1 MREGRPIVLI
11 AVTSGLLSVM
21 LAVAVNVAT
30 GGTLPGP
37 LSGVSWLAWPAVALL
52 GAITV
57 ALAILQQPSTRK
69 PTVPVPRELPAA
81 VTTFAGKADLA
92 AVNRVLADG
101 CRVLAV
107 SGPPGAGKSTLA
119 LHVAHERRDQFP
131 DGELFATLRGAEPDP
146 DPVAPEEVLTRF
158 LERLGVPADERRGGL
173 DDLAARYRSAIA
185 DRRMLIVLDNARNA
199 AQVLPL
205 LPGGP
210 GCLVL
215 ITSRPI
221 IASLPHA
228 VSHPLGG
235 LDDADARELF
245 TRAASDAR
253 AEADPDGVSRI
264 IELCGGLPL
273 AVRIAAAR
281 LKARPAWTP
290 SDLAD
295 RLADERRRLKELEHE
310 DLAVRSSFEAS
321 YGELSDVDRAVFRRA
336 GSHPGRV
343 FGPAAAAALAQLDE
357 ATTSAS
363 LERLVDMH
371 LVESPAPDRYR
382 LHDLLRLFAQGRLS
396 DEEREYTPT
405 SYLDWLAAN
414 AATEERDNVV
424 AGVRHAVAVGAYEAA
439 WTIVDTV
446 HPLLTD
452 SADHPDR
459 LALWREG
466 AVAAAAL
473 GDEARHAR
481 ALRWVSSAY
490 RNAGEVT
497 RALEPAAEAVAI
509 AGRLGDR
516 AAEAEALTVYGE
528 CLRDL
533 SRFDE
538 ARSALERA
546 LDLFVELGDVDEEVE
561 ARVALG
567 TLFNTMWQ
575 PELAAPVL
583 ERAREL
589 MLSRTGPPS
598 TVDTARAGHG
608 LPVHRPAGRGCH
620 AQRTGTRTG
629 TGWQRP
635 LRVRPAAG
643 RASRSASR
651 AGSRFHRTLDQR
663 GSLPAEEPCRQ
674 GTGGQR
680 VAHHHDQVERGR
692 EGAGPGVLHRLRRR
706 AQRGEVADPAEAVRH
721 DRAGGPHSGEEEHRE
736 VHEHAD
742 PGGCLRARRD
752 RRDQQAHGEHRGRAE
767 HQRDQE
773 AQHLLGQVD
782 AEHGR
787 ADRHRQHH
795 RDERADAVD
804 QELRAEQ
811 LDRADRRG
819 GEPAQH
825 APLPVCR
832 HIGRQHAHARRA
844 DRHREHD
851 RHVDVDRA
859 QAVEVVGHLAKAG
872 DREAEQEQ
880 QHRGKRDAHDETHRV
895 SHEQLG
901 LHNGQSGD
909 CGGHGVKPRSR
920 GR

>member
-37 LSGVSWLAWPAVALL
+37 LSGASWLAWPAVALL

-57 ALAILQQPSTRK
+57 AVAILQQPPAPK
-69 PTVPVPRELPAA
+69 PPIPVPRELPAA
-81 VTTFAGKADLA
+81 VTAFAGKSDLA

-146 DPVAPEEVLTRF
+146 DPVAPEAVLTRF
-158 LERLGVPADERRGGL
+158 LERLGVPEDERRGGL

-205 LPGGP
+205 LPGGR

-221 IASLPHA
+221 IANLPHA

-253 AEADPDGVSRI
+253 VDADPEGVSRI

-290 SDLAD
+290 SDLAE

-321 YGELSDVDRAVFRRA
+321 YGELSDVDRMVFRRA

-382 LHDLLRLFAQGRLS
+382 LHDLLRLFAMGRLS
-396 DEEREYTPT
+396 DEEREYTPA

-414 AATEERDNVV
+414 AATEDRDNIV

-439 WTIVDTV
+439 WTIVDAV

-459 LALWREG
+459 LALWRE
-466 AVAAAAL
+466 AAAAATAL
-473 GDEARHAR
+473 GDDGRRAR

-509 AGRLGDR
+509 AERLGDR
-516 AAEAEALTVYGE
+516 AAEAEALVVYGE

-538 ARSALERA
+538 ARSALEQA

-567 TLFNTMWQ
+567 TLFNSLWQ

-589 MLSRTGPPS
+589 MESAQDHRRPWTLLGLSTAYRFTGRRREA
-598 TVDTARAGHG
+598 VALNARALELARDGNDRFAYGHG
-608 LPVHRPAGRGCH
+608 LIERGWL
-620 AQRTGTRTG
+620 AFDERRYDD
-629 TGWQRP
+629 
-635 LRVRPAAG
+635 
-643 RASRSASR
+643 ASRDMR
-651 AGSRFHRTLDQR
+651 AALDLFEAIR
-663 GSLPAEEPCRQ
+663 HGIGIGL
-674 GTGGQR
+674 
-680 VAHHHDQVERGR
+680 AHE
-692 EGAGPGVLHRLRRR
+692 AM
-706 AQRGEVADPAEAVRH
+706 GEVASS
-721 DRAGGPHSGEEEHRE
+721 AGRP
-736 VHEHAD
+736 
-742 PGGCLRARRD
+742 
-752 RRDQQAHGEHRGRAE
+752 
-767 HQRDQE
+767 
-773 AQHLLGQVD
+773 
-782 AEHGR
+782 
-787 ADRHRQHH
+787 
-795 RDERADAVD
+795 ADAVAACD
-804 QELRAEQ
+804 AAIAQFERLRDRVRSGRARLLRAHALADLGRDAEARTEW
-811 LDRADRRG
+811 RAAEALIGDTY
-819 GEPAQH
+819 
-825 APLPVCR
+825 LPD
-832 HIGRQHAHARRA
+832 AARR
-844 DRHREHD
+844 
-851 RHVDVDRA
+851 
-859 QAVEVVGHLAKAG
+859 
-872 DREAEQEQ
+872 
-880 QHRGKRDAHDETHRV
+880 RV
-895 SHEQLG
+895 SLQERLDG
-901 LHNGQSGD
+901 W
-909 CGGHGVKPRSR
+909 
-920 GR
+920 